1 MMGELG
7 VSEDENLN
15 VGCEVF
21 YRGRVMPWSGDNP
34 LRARGNVGLSH

>member
-15 VGCEVF
+15 VGCKVLIEK
-21 YRGRVMPWSGDNP
+21 
-34 LRARGNVGLSH
+34 GLCLGVAIIL

>member
-21 YRGRVMPWSGDNP
+21 YKGGGYA
-34 LRARGNVGLSH
+34 LEH